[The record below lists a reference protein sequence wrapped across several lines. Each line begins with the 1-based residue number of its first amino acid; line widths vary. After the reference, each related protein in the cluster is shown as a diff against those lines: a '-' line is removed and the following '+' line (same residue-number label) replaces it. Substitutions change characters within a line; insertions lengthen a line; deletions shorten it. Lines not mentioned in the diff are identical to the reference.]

1 MEQIIRPFFCIMVL
15 TQILSGC
22 GSSNAY
28 LKTQNPNVIWMA
40 KNAVKKKHEVPTN
53 YCYQDEKYIYAWDN
67 GSKKASKGM
76 PIYYQIDKNNLDIVK
91 SSKNTKTEEF
101 RDYKVYWNEK
111 GGWLIYDANKKAK
124 IDEYKVMPID
134 LDKLVPS
141 KDLMKIE
148 AEKRKSQVYDNFLIS
163 EDKSKLTY
171 TTAEYFSKED
181 KLVFDV
187 ICFDFATMNKLWT
200 QKYEF
205 PHKVKRRSDVENLD
219 ISINDK
225 GEPNFI
231 YKQYHTEKKK
241 EKVKSEKGGFESN
254 YDYVYFLFKDN
265 GTSEEYVIKL
275 DGTFVQSIEM
285 PFKHSQTPIV
295 VAYTYAKNNYKELK
309 SILFKQIN
317 VETKEVT
324 DLKEV
329 MINSK
334 QLNLFDEETGKKVK
348 QSKGF
353 QGVSALAIQK
363 VHQAPDGS
371 TYVLGETNTLVRV
384 CTRDAKTGAESCRYY
399 WQSGNILVTKINGDG
414 TEGWSK
420 IIPKSQYVPASSY
433 KMHSHNS
440 FVLDN
445 KLHIFFNDYYKNYES
460 SKASKIK
467 VFTGAKAS
475 FIHTIVNPDGKYEM
489 IEALGRKDHPV
500 VVEINS
506 IKKMDDDHVFLFDA
520 KSFGKL
526 KIDR

>member
-1 MEQIIRPFFCIMVL
+1 MKQITRPFFCIMVL
-15 TQILSGC
+15 TQLLSGC

-40 KNAVKKKHEVPTN
+40 KNAVKKKSEVPTN

-67 GSKKASKGM
+67 GSKKASKGL

-91 SSKNTKTEEF
+91 SSKNAKKEEF
-101 RDYKVYWNEK
+101 RDYRVYWNEK

-141 KDLMKIE
+141 KDLMKVE
-148 AEKRKSQVYDNFLIS
+148 AEKRKSQFYDNFLIS
-163 EDKSKLTY
+163 EDKTKLSYITG
-171 TTAEYFSKED
+171 EYFSKED
-181 KLVFDV
+181 KVVFDV
-187 ICFDFATMNKLWT
+187 ICFDFATMDKLWT
-200 QKYEF
+200 HKYQF
-205 PHKVKRRSDVENLD
+205 PHKVKKQAQIENLD

-231 YKQYHTEKKK
+231 YKQYHTEKRK
-241 EKVKSEKGGFESN
+241 EKVKSENGDFESN
-254 YDYVYFLFKDN
+254 YDYVYFLFKEN
-265 GTSEEYVIKL
+265 GTAEEYVVKL
-275 DGTFVQSIEM
+275 DGKFVKSIEM
-285 PFKHSQTPIV
+285 PFKHSQTPII
-295 VAYTYAKNNYKELK
+295 VAYTYTKNNYKELN

-317 VETKEVT
+317 VETKEVA

-334 QLNLFDEETGKKVK
+334 QLKLFDDDTGEKVK
-348 QSKGF
+348 QNKGF
-353 QGVSALAIQK
+353 QGVSSLAIQN
-363 VHQAPDGS
+363 VHQSPDGS
-371 TYVLGETNTLVRV
+371 TYVLGESNQLIRV
-384 CTRDAKTGAESCRYY
+384 CTSDPKTGRETCRYY
-399 WQSGNILVTKINGDG
+399 WQSGNILVTKVNGDG

-433 KMHSHNS
+433 VMHSHKS
-440 FVLDN
+440 FIIDN
-445 KLHIFFNDYYKNYES
+445 KLHIFFNDSYKNYVNEKPS
-460 SKASKIK
+460 RIK
-467 VFTGAKAS
+467 VFNGLKCS
-475 FIHTIVNPDGKYEM
+475 FIHTIVEPDGKYEM

-500 VVEINS
+500 AVEIRT
-506 IKKMDDDHVFLFDA
+506 IKKMDDDHVFLFDV